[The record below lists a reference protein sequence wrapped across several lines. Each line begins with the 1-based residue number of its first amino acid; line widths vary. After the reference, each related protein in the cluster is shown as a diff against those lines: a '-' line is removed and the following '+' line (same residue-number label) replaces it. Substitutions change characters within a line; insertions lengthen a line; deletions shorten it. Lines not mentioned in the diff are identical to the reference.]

1 MEYII
6 NKNLKGKVL
15 QENTT
20 HALLLL
26 PNGSRIVYAKTGLKK
41 AVDSGSTAETFAVS
55 RPKAKNTTILTL
67 FN

>member
-15 QENTT
+15 QETTT

-26 PNGSRIVYAKTGLKK
+26 PDGSRIVYSKSGLKK
-41 AVDSGSTAETFAVS
+41 AVDSG
-55 RPKAKNTTILTL
+55 LTPIQTKEKKQLPL